1 MPHPGHSK
9 SFPGFSAVKG
19 KPDFAHADSVAR
31 LANHSTVEAMQLT
44 NLIENEEKRVTFSIL
59 FYRLDVRLSLKY
71 PMAEQK
77 TFGRLI

>member
-9 SFPGFSAVKG
+9 SSPGFSAVKG

-71 PMAEQK
+71 PWQNK
-77 TFGRLI
+77 RHLGD

>member
-9 SFPGFSAVKG
+9 SSPGLSAVKG

-44 NLIENEEKRVTFSIL
+44 DLIENEEKRNTF
-59 FYRLDVRLSLKY
+59 
-71 PMAEQK
+71 
-77 TFGRLI
+77 